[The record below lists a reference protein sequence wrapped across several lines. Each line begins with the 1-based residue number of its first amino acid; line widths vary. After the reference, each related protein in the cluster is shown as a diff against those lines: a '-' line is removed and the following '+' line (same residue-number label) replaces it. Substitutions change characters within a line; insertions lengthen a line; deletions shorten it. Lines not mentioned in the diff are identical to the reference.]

1 MINILPVDSKIRQKQ
16 LVEFQFELYKDCPQ
30 WVPPFKQDIYL
41 MMNKQKHPYYDH
53 SISDHFLAE
62 QDGKIVGR
70 IAGLVNRPFNA
81 YHNSKDAEF
90 YLFDCINDQEVA
102 NALFDTVVAWAKD
115 HGMNR
120 LVGPKGYGPL
130 DGYGIQVLGQEHRA
144 MMNVMNY
151 NYLYYKDLVEN
162 YGFEK
167 EVDFVSS
174 YLKPENFVLSE
185 KVQKAADLAI
195 KRGRF
200 EVKGFKSRA
209 EIREWIGRI
218 GKAYNEAFVNNW
230 EYFPLTEK
238 EIKMV
243 VENILI
249 IVDPKNL
256 YVLLKD
262 DKVVGFEIPFP
273 DVSAAMQKNKGK
285 LGPIEMIRLLREL
298 KRTEWMDFDGIG
310 ILPEAQGFGGNA
322 ILYKV
327 VSEVVL
333 RNTHFKHIELTQV
346 AETAKQMRQ
355 DLANLG
361 SKFYKNHRVYKKEL
375 VE

>member
-1 MINILPVDSKIRQKQ
+1 MINIIPVDSKARQKQ

-62 QDGKIVGR
+62 RDGKIVGR
-70 IAGLVNRPFNA
+70 IAALVNRPFNA
-81 YHNSKDAEF
+81 YHDSKDAEF

-102 NALFDTVVAWAKD
+102 NALFDTVVAWAKN
-115 HGMNR
+115 HGMTR

-144 MMNVMNY
+144 MMTVMNY

-174 YLKPENFVLSE
+174 YLKPEHFTLSE
-185 KVQKAADLAI
+185 KVQKAANLAI

-209 EIREWIGRI
+209 EIRKWLGRI
-218 GKAYNEAFVNNW
+218 GKAYNEAFINNW
-230 EYFPLTEK
+230 EYYPLTEK

-249 IVDPKNL
+249 IVEPKNL
-256 YVLLKD
+256 FILLKD

-273 DVSAAMQKNKGK
+273 DVSAAMQKNKGN
-285 LGPIEMIRLLREL
+285 LGPIEMIRLMLEL
-298 KRTEWMDFDGIG
+298 KRTDWMDFDGIG

-333 RNTHFKHIELTQV
+333 NNPQFKHIELTQV
-346 AETAKQMRQ
+346 AETAKQMRL

-361 SKFYKNHRVYKKEL
+361 SQFYKNHRVYKKDL
-375 VE
+375 D

>member
-1 MINILPVDSKIRQKQ
+1 MINILPVDSKSRQKQ
-16 LVEFQFELYKDCPQ
+16 LVDFQFELYKDCPQ
-30 WVPPFKQDIYL
+30 WVPPFRQDVFL
-41 MMNKQKHPYYDH
+41 MMNKQKHPFYEH

-62 QDGKIVGR
+62 RDGKIVGR
-70 IAGLVNRPFNA
+70 IAALINRPFNA
-81 YHNSKDAEF
+81 YHDLKDAEF

-102 NALFDTVVAWAKD
+102 NALLDTVVAWAKER
-115 HGMNR
+115 GMTR

-144 MMNVMNY
+144 MMTVMNY
-151 NYLYYKDLVEN
+151 NYIYYKDLVEN

-174 YLKPENFVLSE
+174 YLKPENFVLPE
-185 KVQKAADLAI
+185 KVVKAADLAI

-200 EVKGFKSRA
+200 EVKGFKSRS
-209 EIREWIGRI
+209 EIRQWIGRI

-230 EYFPLTEK
+230 EYYPLTEK

-256 YVLLKD
+256 YILLKD

-285 LGPIEMIRLLREL
+285 LGPIEMIRLMREL
-298 KRTEWMDFDGIG
+298 KRTDWMDFDGIG

-333 RNTHFKHIELTQV
+333 NNPQFKHIELTQV
-346 AETAKQMRQ
+346 AETARQMRQ

-375 VE
+375 I

>member
-1 MINILPVDSKIRQKQ
+1 MINILPVDSKSRQKQ
-16 LVEFQFELYKDCPQ
+16 LVDFQFELYKDCPQ
-30 WVPPFKQDIYL
+30 WVPPFRQDVFL
-41 MMNKQKHPYYDH
+41 MMNKQKHPFYEH

-62 QDGKIVGR
+62 RDGKIVGR
-70 IAGLVNRPFNA
+70 IAALINRPFNA
-81 YHNSKDAEF
+81 YHDLKDAEF

-102 NALFDTVVAWAKD
+102 NALLDTVVAWAKER
-115 HGMNR
+115 GMTR

-144 MMNVMNY
+144 MMTVMNY
-151 NYLYYKDLVEN
+151 NYIYYKDLVEN

-174 YLKPENFVLSE
+174 YLKPENFVLPE
-185 KVQKAADLAI
+185 KVVKAADLAI

-200 EVKGFKSRA
+200 EVKGFKSRS
-209 EIREWIGRI
+209 EIRQWIGRI

-230 EYFPLTEK
+230 EYYPLTEK

-256 YVLLKD
+256 YILLKD

-285 LGPIEMIRLLREL
+285 LGPIEMIRLMREL
-298 KRTEWMDFDGIG
+298 KRTDWMDFDGIG

-333 RNTHFKHIELTQV
+333 NNPQFKHIELTQV
-346 AETAKQMRQ
+346 AETARQMRQ

-361 SKFYKNHRVYKKEL
+361 SKFYKNHRVYKKQL
-375 VE
+375 V

>member
-1 MINILPVDSKIRQKQ
+1 
-16 LVEFQFELYKDCPQ
+16 
-30 WVPPFKQDIYL
+30 
-41 MMNKQKHPYYDH
+41 
-53 SISDHFLAE
+53 
-62 QDGKIVGR
+62 
-70 IAGLVNRPFNA
+70 
-81 YHNSKDAEF
+81 
-90 YLFDCINDQEVA
+90 
-102 NALFDTVVAWAKD
+102 
-115 HGMNR
+115 
-120 LVGPKGYGPL
+120 
-130 DGYGIQVLGQEHRA
+130 

-151 NYLYYKDLVEN
+151 NYIYYKDLVEN

-174 YLKPENFVLSE
+174 YLKPEHFVLPE
-185 KVQKAADLAI
+185 KVTKAAELAI

-200 EVKGFKSRA
+200 EVKGFKSRG
-209 EIREWIGRI
+209 EIRQWITRI
-218 GKAYNEAFVNNW
+218 GKAYNDAFVNNW
-230 EYFPLTEK
+230 EYYPLTEK

-249 IVDPKNL
+249 IVEPKNL
-256 YVLLKD
+256 FILLKD

-285 LGPIEMIRLLREL
+285 LGPIEMLRLLREL
-298 KRTEWMDFDGIG
+298 KKTDWMDFDGIG

-333 RNTHFKHIELTQV
+333 KNPQFKHIELTQV
-346 AETAKQMRQ
+346 AETAKQMRL

-361 SKFYKNHRVYKKEL
+361 SKFYKNHRVYKKSL
-375 VE
+375 D

>member
-1 MINILPVDSKIRQKQ
+1 MINILPVDNKSRQKQ
-16 LVEFQFELYKDCPQ
+16 LVDFQFELYKDCPQ
-30 WVPPFKQDIYL
+30 WVPPFRQDIFL
-41 MMNKQKHPYYDH
+41 MMNKQKHPFYEH
-53 SISDHFLAE
+53 SISDQFLAE
-62 QDGKIVGR
+62 RDGKIVGR
-70 IAGLVNRPFNA
+70 IAALINQPFNA

-102 NALFDTVVAWAKD
+102 NALLDTVVAWAKER
-115 HGMNR
+115 GMTR

-130 DGYGIQVLGQEHRA
+130 DGYGIQIQGQEQRA
-144 MMNVMNY
+144 MMAVMNY
-151 NYLYYKDLVEN
+151 NYIYYKDLVEN

-174 YLKPENFVLSE
+174 YLQPEHFALPE
-185 KVQKAADLAI
+185 KVVKAADLAI

-200 EVKGFKSRA
+200 EVKGFKNRA
-209 EIREWIGRI
+209 EIRQWIDRI
-218 GKAYNEAFVNNW
+218 GTAYNESFVNNW
-230 EYFPLTEK
+230 EYYPLTEK

-243 VENILI
+243 VDNILI

-256 YVLLKD
+256 YILLKD
-262 DKVVGFEIPFP
+262 NKVVGFEIPFP

-285 LGPIEMIRLLREL
+285 LGPIELIRLMLEM
-298 KRTEWMDFDGIG
+298 KRTDWMDFDGIG

-322 ILYKV
+322 IIYKV

-333 RNTHFKHIELTQV
+333 NNPQFKHIELTQV

-361 SKFYKNHRVYKKEL
+361 SKFYKNHRVYKKEFI
-375 VE
+375 

>member
-1 MINILPVDSKIRQKQ
+1 MINIIPVDSKARQKQ
-16 LVEFQFELYKDCPQ
+16 LVEFQFELYKNCPQ

-41 MMNKQKHPYYDH
+41 MMNKQKHPFYDH

-62 QDGKIVGR
+62 RDGKIVGR

-81 YHNSKDAEF
+81 YHGTKDAEF
-90 YLFDCINDQEVA
+90 YLFDCVDDQEVA
-102 NALFDTVVAWAKD
+102 NALFDKVVAWAKEQ
-115 HGMNR
+115 GMNR

-130 DGYGIQVLGQEHRA
+130 DGYGIQILGQERRA

-151 NYLYYKDLVEN
+151 NYLYYRDLVEN

-174 YLKPENFVLSE
+174 YLKPEHFVLPE

-200 EVKGFKSRA
+200 EVKGFKSRS
-209 EIREWIGRI
+209 EIREWITRI
-218 GKAYNEAFVNNW
+218 GHAYNEAFVNNW
-230 EYFPLTEK
+230 EYYPLTEK

-249 IVDPKNL
+249 IVEPKNL
-256 YVLLKD
+256 FILLKD
-262 DKVVGFEIPFP
+262 GKVVGFEIPFP

-285 LGPIEMIRLLREL
+285 LGPIEMLRLLLEL
-298 KRTEWMDFDGIG
+298 KKTDWMDFDGIG

-327 VSEVVL
+327 VSDVVL
-333 RNTHFKHIELTQV
+333 QNPQYKHIELTQV
-346 AETAKQMRQ
+346 AETAKQMRL

-375 VE
+375 E

>member
-1 MINILPVDSKIRQKQ
+1 MINILPVDSKARQKQ
-16 LVEFQFELYKDCPQ
+16 FVEFQFELYKNCPQ

-41 MMNKQKHPYYDH
+41 MMNKEKHPYYDH

-62 QDGKIVGR
+62 RDGKIVGR
-70 IAGLVNRPFNA
+70 IAALLNRPFNA
-81 YHNSKDAEF
+81 YHDSKDAEF

-144 MMNVMNY
+144 MMTVMNY
-151 NYLYYKDLVEN
+151 NFIYYKDLVEN

-174 YLKPENFVLSE
+174 YLKPEHLTLSE
-185 KVQKAADLAI
+185 KVQRAADLGI

-200 EVKGFKSRA
+200 VVKGFKNRG
-209 EIREWIGRI
+209 EIKEWSTRI

-230 EYFPLTEK
+230 EYYPLTEK

-249 IVDPKNL
+249 LVDPKNL
-256 YVLLKD
+256 YILLKD

-285 LGPIEMIRLLREL
+285 LGPIEMIRLMLEI
-298 KRTEWMDFDGIG
+298 KRTDWMDFDGIG

-333 RNTHFKHIELTQV
+333 KNPQFKHIELTQV
-346 AETAKQMRQ
+346 AETATQMRM

-361 SKFYKNHRVYKKEL
+361 VQFYKNHRVYKKDL
-375 VE
+375 I

>member
-1 MINILPVDSKIRQKQ
+1 MINILPVDSKTRQKQ
-16 LVEFQFELYKDCPQ
+16 FVEFQFELYKNCPQ

-41 MMNKQKHPYYDH
+41 MMNKEKHPYYDH

-62 QDGKIVGR
+62 RDGKIVGR
-70 IAGLVNRPFNA
+70 IAALLNRPFNA
-81 YHNSKDAEF
+81 YHDSKDAEF

-144 MMNVMNY
+144 MMTVMNY
-151 NYLYYKDLVEN
+151 NFIYYKDLVEN

-174 YLKPENFVLSE
+174 YLKPEHLTLSE
-185 KVQKAADLAI
+185 KVQRAADLGI

-200 EVKGFKSRA
+200 VVKGFKNRG
-209 EIREWIGRI
+209 EIKEWSTRI

-230 EYFPLTEK
+230 EYYPLTEK

-249 IVDPKNL
+249 LVDPKNL
-256 YVLLKD
+256 YILLKD

-285 LGPIEMIRLLREL
+285 LGPIEMIRLMLEI
-298 KRTEWMDFDGIG
+298 KRTNWMDFDGIG

-333 RNTHFKHIELTQV
+333 KNPQFKHIELTQV
-346 AETAKQMRQ
+346 AETATQMRM

-361 SKFYKNHRVYKKEL
+361 VQFYKNHRVYKKDL
-375 VE
+375 I